1 MKDNH
6 NYCLILAGG
15 VGSRLWPVS
24 RTGKPKQ
31 FMDILGTGRTL
42 LQQTYDRVSR
52 IFPADNIY
60 ISTNV
65 RYMPQVYEQLPGVDD
80 VHILEEPLR
89 RGTLA
94 AVAWGSVVIG
104 KRDAE
109 ARILVSPADQLIL
122 DEQRYREDIL
132 RGLDFVSAHDEV
144 LVLGIRPT
152 RPDTGYGYI
161 QSGDEM
167 NEKGIFRIKTFTE
180 KPERTFAEMF
190 VAEGNFLWNTGLHI
204 FSSAGF
210 VRNLYNLIPEYQIAI
225 PRMMADAESDDPKL
239 VPEFFKML
247 PKFSLDIG
255 VLERL
260 DSVCVME
267 CGFGWA
273 DLGTWTSIG
282 DESGHDSNGNVILD
296 TKARLTDCSGNIIRL
311 PRGRRIIMKGLHDF
325 VVLEEGDVLMI
336 CPKEDAVRVA
346 RESMLQPV
354 GTPRA

>member
-167 NEKGIFRIKTFTE
+167 SEKGIFRIKISR
-180 KPERTFAEMF
+180 KSR
-190 VAEGNFLWNTGLHI
+190 
-204 FSSAGF
+204 S
-210 VRNLYNLIPEYQIAI
+210 
-225 PRMMADAESDDPKL
+225 
-239 VPEFFKML
+239 VP
-247 PKFSLDIG
+247 
-255 VLERL
+255 
-260 DSVCVME
+260 
-267 CGFGWA
+267 
-273 DLGTWTSIG
+273 
-282 DESGHDSNGNVILD
+282 
-296 TKARLTDCSGNIIRL
+296 
-311 PRGRRIIMKGLHDF
+311 
-325 VVLEEGDVLMI
+325 
-336 CPKEDAVRVA
+336 
-346 RESMLQPV
+346 LQ
-354 GTPRA
+354 RCL

>member
-24 RTGKPKQ
+24 RGSRPKQ
-31 FMDILGTGRTL
+31 FMDIFGTGRTL

-52 IFPADNIY
+52 FFPTDNIY
-60 ISTNV
+60 VSTNV
-65 RYMPQVYEQLPGVDD
+65 RYLPLVYEQLPGVDD

-94 AVAWGSVVIG
+94 SVAWGSVVIG
-104 KRDAE
+104 KRDAD
-109 ARILVSPADQLIL
+109 ARVFVSPADQLIM
-122 DEQRYREDIL
+122 DEQRYRQDVL
-132 RGLDFVSAHDEV
+132 RGLDFVSTHDEV

-167 NEKGIFRIKTFTE
+167 SEKGIFRIKTFTE
-180 KPERTFAEMF
+180 KPERSFAEMF
-190 VAEGNFLWNTGLHI
+190 VAEGNFLWNTGLHL
-204 FSSAGF
+204 FRSASF
-210 VRNLYNLIPEYQIAI
+210 VRNLYSLIPEYQIAI

-247 PKFSLDIG
+247 PNLSLDMG

-267 CGFGWA
+267 CGFGWV
-273 DLGTWTSIG
+273 DLGTWDSIG
-282 DESGHDSNGNVILD
+282 EESEHDQMGNVALD
-296 TKARLTDCSGNIIRL
+296 TKAQLVDCSGNIIRL
-311 PRGRRIIMKGLHDF
+311 PRGRRLIMKGLHDF

-336 CPKEDAVRVA
+336 CPKEDAVRIA
-346 RESMLQPV
+346 RESMLQPA